1 MKHTNIYL
9 YTIKKKTKLFIFSA
23 LYTFELSFQGVY
35 I

>member
-9 YTIKKKTKLFIFSA
+9 YTIKKNKLVIFPA

-35 I
+35 T

>member
-9 YTIKKKTKLFIFSA
+9 YTIKKTKLFIFSA